1 MDTEESNFRFF
12 LKKRITIYPNLYK
25 MKTVKSL
32 LKKKQLFSQ
41 TIVSETK
48 HKQFKTKLTI

>member
-25 MKTVKSL
+25 IKTVKSL
-32 LKKKQLFSQ
+32 LKRNNYSHEPLFQKQNINNL
-41 TIVSETK
+41 
-48 HKQFKTKLTI
+48 KQN

>member
-12 LKKRITIYPNLYK
+12 FKKKYHISKPISDQKR
-25 MKTVKSL
+25 L
-32 LKKKQLFSQ
+32 LKKKQLFSR
-41 TIVSETK
+41 TVVSETK